1 MKTIFM
7 AILRRAEVNIGKWL
21 LWPILIWQSKQSD
34 HYNLINPEQIFAI
47 KENWMKVKF
56 LEISERFSF

>member
-34 HYNLINPEQIFAI
+34 HYNLINPPTNICYKRKLDEI
-47 KENWMKVKF
+47 KI
-56 LEISERFSF
+56 LEISERVSF